1 MGPEDPM
8 GCRACMIVDLGDSTH
23 ERKTLWGLKRIS
35 TRSRRILEFDNI
47 DVIDAIALKMVGNR
61 EKRLGI

>member
-1 MGPEDPM
+1 
-8 GCRACMIVDLGDSTH
+8 MIVDLGDSTH
-23 ERKTLWGLKRIS
+23 ERKTPWGLKRIS

-61 EKRLGI
+61 EKRSGI

>member
-1 MGPEDPM
+1 
-8 GCRACMIVDLGDSTH
+8 MIVDLGDSTH
-23 ERKTLWGLKRIS
+23 ERKTLWGLKGIS